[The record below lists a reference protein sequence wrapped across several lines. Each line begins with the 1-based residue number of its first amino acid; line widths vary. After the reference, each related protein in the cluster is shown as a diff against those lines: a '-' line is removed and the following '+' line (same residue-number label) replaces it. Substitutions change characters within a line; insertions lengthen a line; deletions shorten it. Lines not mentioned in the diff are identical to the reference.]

1 MTIQLDAET
10 RASDRCAVCGAGDAD
25 RVLNDLLRACRVCRF
40 TWTTAQLEPPEVLYH
55 SGYFE
60 GEGYEDYYQP
70 AAREYEAGRR
80 LRWLLRTGP
89 ADTMIEAG
97 AAGGY
102 FVAAARAAG
111 IHADGVELSASAA
124 AFARNRL
131 GVPVQAGPF
140 ESATFSH
147 PYDIVCAFHVLEH
160 VEDPATFLDAA
171 RAATVPGGRLA
182 LEVPNISSAAF
193 ARLGAAWPHIQPD
206 YHRWHFTPDSL
217 RRLVEQHGFRVE
229 TTDTVFSRYFWR
241 PWPRW
246 RNARKLLVADW
257 VASGGPS
264 VRHSRFGDVIR
275 LIAVRSPE

>member
-1 MTIQLDAET
+1 MLD
-10 RASDRCAVCGAGDAD
+10 
-25 RVLNDLLRACRVCRF
+25 NLLRVCRVCQF
-40 TWTTAQLEPPEVLYH
+40 TWTTAQLASPEVLYH

-89 ADTMIEAG
+89 ADTMVEAG

-102 FVAAARAAG
+102 FLAAARDAG
-111 IHADGVELSASAA
+111 IDAEGVELSASAA

-131 GVPVQAGPF
+131 GVPVQVGPF
-140 ESATFSH
+140 ESTTLPH
-147 PYDIVCAFHVLEH
+147 PYDVVCAFHVLEH
-160 VEDPATFLDAA
+160 VEDPATFLEAA

-193 ARLGAAWPHIQPD
+193 SRLGAAWPHIQPA

-217 RRLVEQHGFRVE
+217 RRLVEQHGFRVR
-229 TTDTVFSRYFWR
+229 TADTVFSRYYWR
-241 PWPRW
+241 PWARW
-246 RNARKLLVADW
+246 RHARKLLVADW
-257 VASGGPS
+257 VAGGGPS